1 MEDDHY
7 VLADARNELADA
19 LKSLLKPEHMG
30 TAEFLVTREL
40 TRLALKHIDKL
51 LEMAVYSE

>member
-7 VLADARNELADA
+7 VIAAARNELADA

-30 TAEFLVTREL
+30 TADFLVTREH
-40 TRLALKHIDKL
+40 TRLAMKAIDQL
-51 LEMAVYSE
+51 LEMAVYRE